1 MNLKSA
7 MYEDEFEGFGFPE
20 WEPSKRL
27 IDAGYIHD
35 ENFFIEQ
42 SS

>member
-7 MYEDEFEGFGFPE
+7 MYEDEFEGLGFLE
-20 WEPSKRL
+20 WEPSKCL

-35 ENFFIEQ
+35 ENFFKEQ
-42 SS
+42 IS